1 MSDSSSSFES
11 TDSDSLFDVLPDKT
25 VLDKFGDYKIDLD
38 QFQKDEGRKE
48 VVNIDFSSKFKL
60 TFGLF
65 QEALK
70 RNEISERTLNLTK
83 ACIFLNPANYTVWY
97 FRRIILF
104 ELEKDLNEEINFIS
118 GYRADLLIFCLR
130 FLISL
135 FSQFFSFHR

>member
-1 MSDSSSSFES
+1 MSDSSSS

-25 VLDKFGDYKIDLD
+25 VLDKFADYKIDLD
-38 QFQKDEGRKE
+38 QFEANKDLKE
-48 VVNIDFSSKFKL
+48 LVNIDFSSKFKL

-70 RNEISERTLNLTK
+70 RNEISERTLDLTK

-104 ELEKDLNEEINFIS
+104 GLEKDLYEEISFIS
-118 GYRADLLIFCLR
+118 EYRRAAL
-130 FLISL
+130 SL
-135 FSQFFSFHR
+135 FTIRLTETFASFQR

>member
-104 ELEKDLNEEINFIS
+104 QLGKDLNEEINFIS
-118 GYRADLLIFCLR
+118 ECRADLLIF
-130 FLISL
+130 
-135 FSQFFSFHR
+135 FFCDF

>member
-1 MSDSSSSFES
+1 MSDSSSSYES

-25 VLDKFGDYKIDLD
+25 VLDKFADYKTDLD
-38 QFQKDEGRKE
+38 QFQMNEENNDVIK
-48 VVNIDFSSKFKL
+48 IDFSTKFKI
-60 TFGLF
+60 TYGLF

-104 ELEKDLNEEINFIS
+104 QLGKNLNEEMDFIS
-118 GYRADLLIFCLR
+118 ENFVTNTSPFLR
-130 FLISL
+130 FLTDYSPL
-135 FSQFFSFHR
+135 FQR

>member
-104 ELEKDLNEEINFIS
+104 QLGKDLNEEINFIS
-118 GYRADLLIFCLR
+118 ECRADLLVIFFCD
-130 FLISL
+130 F
-135 FSQFFSFHR
+135 

>member
-1 MSDSSSSFES
+1 MSDSSSSYES

-25 VLDKFGDYKIDLD
+25 VLDKFADYKLDLD
-38 QFQKDEGRKE
+38 EFQANEDQKE
-48 VVNIDFSSKFKL
+48 VVNIDFSTKFKH

-70 RNEISERTLNLTK
+70 RNEISDRTLNLTK

-104 ELEKDLNEEINFIS
+104 ELEKDLTEEISFIS
-118 GYRADLLIFCLR
+118 K
-130 FLISL
+130 
-135 FSQFFSFHR
+135 